1 MPKTKRAKRTQIT
14 IYFPDP
20 NDASFHKQI
29 SSDAEKSG
37 ISISTLAKM
46 ALEIGYPEVRRT
58 IDHIKPL
65 GKSKAVQNRFKPKDP
80 DVPVVGL
87 GAMGSP
93 CAVEIACRSIPYSN
107 IFCH

>member
-65 GKSKAVQNRFKPKDP
+65 GKSKAVQN
-80 DVPVVGL
+80 
-87 GAMGSP
+87 
-93 CAVEIACRSIPYSN
+93 
-107 IFCH
+107 